1 LSSLEIVHGN
11 VKKKNLFG
19 MSGNCFL
26 EGALNKKLNSLKN
39 TSLQKSCLSSTPC
52 ITTGKAVNTNGNT
65 NKIFMLE
72 NYNDI

>member
-1 LSSLEIVHGN
+1 

-19 MSGNCFL
+19 MSRNFFL

-39 TSLQKSCLSSTPC
+39 ISLQKSCLSSTPC

-65 NKIFMLE
+65 NKIFISV

>member
-1 LSSLEIVHGN
+1 
-11 VKKKNLFG
+11 
-19 MSGNCFL
+19 
-26 EGALNKKLNSLKN
+26 LKN

-65 NKIFMLE
+65 NETFMLE